1 MCQIPDSSRF
11 PIEKGMEI
19 IWIGDDFGKQVRQ
32 IILSKSFRKQ
42 LKTIYKQMMDRFKKA
57 L

>member
-1 MCQIPDSSRF
+1 
-11 PIEKGMEI
+11 MEI